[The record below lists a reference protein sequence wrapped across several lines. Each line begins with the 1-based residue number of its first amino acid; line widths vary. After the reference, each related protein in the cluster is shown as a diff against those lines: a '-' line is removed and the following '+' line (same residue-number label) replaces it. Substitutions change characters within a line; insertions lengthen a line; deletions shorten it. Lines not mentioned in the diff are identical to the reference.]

1 MAVTGNKEKVMAKAH
16 SAVSATVVDDFDKKG
31 LSGMQVVKL
40 EQGQNVE
47 DAIAEYENNPDVLYA
62 VPNYKINLFTTPNDP
77 SYSQQWALP
86 VMSAPQAWSEIT
98 GSNTVVIAV
107 LDTGVDYN
115 HPDLAGNTWVNT
127 GEVTGNT
134 LDDDNN
140 GYIDDTRGWN
150 FVDKNNNPM
159 DTNGHGTACAG
170 IAGAIGNN
178 NLGIAGVDWNV
189 RIIPLKVI
197 GSQGYGYESDA
208 IDAILYANQNGADV
222 ISISWGGTGFNQAL
236 KDAIDASPALVV
248 CAAGNSGQNN
258 DNSPVYPAS
267 YASANIISVA
277 ASDQNDNLASFS
289 NYGTVSVDIAA
300 PGVDIY
306 STKPGSLYGTVS
318 GTSMAVP
325 YVAGV
330 AGLIKA
336 EHPDWTATQIKDNI
350 LANTDQK
357 PSLSDKVKT
366 GGRINA
372 YSAVM
377 GTSPVVIPTTPV
389 PTTVVPTPTPTPS
402 ETGGIGPVNPAF
414 LLFQASSV
422 QTTTDDGSGKQ
433 VIFGY
438 RPSPLNFSSFAG
450 QQPAIMSMDT
460 YPALV

>member
-1 MAVTGNKEKVMAKAH
+1 MR
-16 SAVSATVVDDFDKKG
+16 
-31 LSGMQVVKL
+31 
-40 EQGQNVE
+40 
-47 DAIAEYENNPDVLYA
+47 
-62 VPNYKINLFTTPNDP
+62 
-77 SYSQQWALP
+77 
-86 VMSAPQAWSEIT
+86 
-98 GSNTVVIAV
+98 
-107 LDTGVDYN
+107 
-115 HPDLAGNTWVNT
+115 
-127 GEVTGNT
+127 
-134 LDDDNN
+134 
-140 GYIDDTRGWN
+140 TR
-150 FVDKNNNPM
+150 V
-159 DTNGHGTACAG
+159 
-170 IAGAIGNN
+170 
-178 NLGIAGVDWNV
+178 
-189 RIIPLKVI
+189 
-197 GSQGYGYESDA
+197 
-208 IDAILYANQNGADV
+208 GADV
-222 ISISWGGTGFNQAL
+222 ISISWGGNGFDQAL

-433 VIFGY
+433 VILGY

-460 YPALV
+460 FPASYDLRTYNKVTPVKNQGSCGSCWAHGAYGSLESTLMPTETWDFNEWDLNVNHGFDYASCQGGNNEMSAAYLARWSGPFSEGQTTPVRKHLQDLIYIPPKASALDNNNIKSAIMNYGAISGSFYWNSGYLRSGGYYYPSGGSGNHMITIVGWDDNHAVSGAPGNGAYLCKNSWGSTWNGDGYFWISYYDGIMGYEETRSV